1 MTFRV
6 FGRHKEV
13 ACARGPVEVVA
24 VTEEAEAEEEDEEEA
39 EEEEEDEE
47 EAEEEA
53 EEEDEEEEEETLE
66 ARFTCISENTER
78 VLFGMMKRAHK
89 FWKQRQ
95 FASAQL
101 IVTNKMPNVKCIGN
115 RNNLTEIETI

>member
-39 EEEEEDEE
+39 EEED
-47 EAEEEA
+47 EEEA

>member
-1 MTFRV
+1 
-6 FGRHKEV
+6 
-13 ACARGPVEVVA
+13 VEVVA

-39 EEEEEDEE
+39 EEEDEEEAEEEDEEEDEE